1 MPSLNRGT
9 FILLAPN
16 ATDANISSSN
26 VFFVFQYNPETL
38 IHIVNQG
45 TPPSDSP
52 LGVANEQ
59 PGVPPEL
66 FNLTFELDS
75 LDVDPPAQNQNSGFG
90 LHPALAMLELMME
103 PQVVGTK
110 TYMPIVVFKWG
121 ANRSVAVRIVTMN
134 VEEKA
139 FDEILNPVRATVSL
153 SLQVLAQRDVNGN
166 LGARGVYASHQNM
179 RSSLV
184 SAYMLQTGQGSIAG
198 ASGVSG
204 SSSSVGAG
212 SSLKGATK

>member
-1 MPSLNRGT
+1 
-9 FILLAPN
+9 
-16 ATDANISSSN
+16 
-26 VFFVFQYNPETL
+26 
-38 IHIVNQG
+38 
-45 TPPSDSP
+45 
-52 LGVANEQ
+52 
-59 PGVPPEL
+59 
-66 FNLTFELDS
+66 
-75 LDVDPPAQNQNSGFG
+75 
-90 LHPALAMLELMME
+90 MLELMME